1 MPGDLFVRSIE
12 MEKIVPNPYQP
23 RQRFEPEAL
32 KELADSIACHGVL
45 QPVTVRRVGGLY
57 ELIAGERRL
66 RAAQMAGF
74 DQIPAI
80 VVKADEEE
88 SAVLALI
95 ENIQRQDLSYMEE
108 ALAYQRL
115 ARDYHMTQEEIAR
128 IMGKTQSAVANKLRI
143 LRLTEPVKHILSK
156 YGLTERHARALLKLT
171 GEEEQLAAARYIAE
185 KGLNVRECEA
195 YIESVL
201 SGRASRQKGKAQS
214 MQRPKVRRYI
224 RDIRLFT
231 NTVNKAVSYMQEA
244 GVPVQVKEKKAEGYY
259 EMMIRVPYR
268 NESMEDQYGL

>member
-80 VVKADEEE
+80 VVEADEEE